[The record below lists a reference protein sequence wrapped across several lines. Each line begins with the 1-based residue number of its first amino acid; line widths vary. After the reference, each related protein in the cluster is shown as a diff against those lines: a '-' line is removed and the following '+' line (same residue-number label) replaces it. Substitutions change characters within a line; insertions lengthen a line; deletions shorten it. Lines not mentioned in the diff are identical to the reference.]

1 MLVSSGATVDI
12 TGGSENWT
20 PLFYAAMAGQILITM
35 IVILLICK
43 LELII
48 MSSLPFDI
56 CMHTNRWT
64 NYNIQLIIVLLLNK
78 LECFI

>member
-56 CMHTNRWT
+56 CMHTNR
-64 NYNIQLIIVLLLNK
+64 
-78 LECFI
+78 